1 MKNYFEQYLQNPCL
15 NYNLAPFS
23 KRMQEYYG
31 AFIMIAI
38 GLGLAL
44 ILSNLQNILIRKRF
58 TERKVMPY
66 ESGMD
71 PVGTARDRFSIKFY
85 LIAMLFILF
94 DIEIIFMYP
103 WAVQYK
109 QLGIFGFI
117 EMFSFVLIL
126 FVGYIYVVKK
136 GGLDWN

>member
-1 MKNYFEQYLQNPCL
+1 MEIQRLIH
-15 NYNLAPFS
+15 NLATFFLLT
-23 KRMQEYYG
+23 MQEYYG

-38 GLGLAL
+38 GIALAL
-44 ILSNLQNILIRKRF
+44 LLNNLQNLLIRKRY
-58 TERKVMPY
+58 TERKLMPY

-85 LIAMLFILF
+85 MTAMLFILF

-109 QLGIFGFI
+109 ELGLFGFI
-117 EMFSFVLIL
+117 EMFTFVLIL
-126 FVGYIYVVKK
+126 FIGYIYLVKK

>member
-1 MKNYFEQYLQNPCL
+1 
-15 NYNLAPFS
+15 
-23 KRMQEYYG
+23 
-31 AFIMIAI
+31 MIAI
-38 GLGLAL
+38 GLALAL
-44 ILSNLQNILIRKRF
+44 LLNNLQNLLVRKRV
-58 TERKVMPY
+58 TEKKVMPY

-109 QLGIFGFI
+109 QLGLFGFV
-117 EMFSFVLIL
+117 EMFTFVIIL
-126 FVGYIYVVKK
+126 FIGYIYIVKK

>member
-1 MKNYFEQYLQNPCL
+1 
-15 NYNLAPFS
+15 
-23 KRMQEYYG
+23 
-31 AFIMIAI
+31 MIAI
-38 GLGLAL
+38 GIALAL
-44 ILSNLQNILIRKRF
+44 LLNNLQNLLIRKRS
-58 TERKVMPY
+58 TTRKLMPY

-103 WAVQYK
+103 WEVQYK
-109 QLGIFGFI
+109 ELGLFGFI
-117 EMFSFVLIL
+117 EMFTFVVIL

-136 GGLDWN
+136 GGLEWN

>member
-1 MKNYFEQYLQNPCL
+1 
-15 NYNLAPFS
+15 
-23 KRMQEYYG
+23 
-31 AFIMIAI
+31 MIAI
-38 GLGLAL
+38 GIALAL
-44 ILSNLQNILIRKRF
+44 LLNNLQNLLIRKRY
-58 TERKVMPY
+58 TERKLMPY

-85 LIAMLFILF
+85 MTAMLFILF

-109 QLGIFGFI
+109 ELGLFGFI
-117 EMFSFVLIL
+117 EMFTFVLIL
-126 FVGYIYVVKK
+126 FIGYIYLVKK

>member
-1 MKNYFEQYLQNPCL
+1 
-15 NYNLAPFS
+15 
-23 KRMQEYYG
+23 MQEYYS

-38 GLGLAL
+38 GLALAL
-44 ILSNLQNILIRKRF
+44 LLNNLQNLLVRKRV
-58 TERKVMPY
+58 TEKKVMPY

-109 QLGIFGFI
+109 QLGLFGFI
-117 EMFSFVLIL
+117 EMFTFVIIL
-126 FVGYIYVVKK
+126 FVGYIYIVKK